1 MPAVPVCACQGLH
14 CVAAGSGSCL
24 LDALVVRPGPPHPWE
39 GGRKEM
45 DGSPS
50 LRSTST
56 NFMVE
61 ELCSIWLGYCGHAI
75 LRYRDVWAMLT
86 TISFTTVQ
94 GIKTRRENYSVFI
107 HQVLVIIS
115 LGVRPEGQRFLH
127 VSSLGSRGRS
137 PSHNFQG

>member
-1 MPAVPVCACQGLH
+1 
-14 CVAAGSGSCL
+14 
-24 LDALVVRPGPPHPWE
+24 
-39 GGRKEM
+39 M

-50 LRSTST
+50 LLSTST
-56 NFMVE
+56 NLMVE

-75 LRYRDVWAMLT
+75 VRYRDVWAMLT

-115 LGVRPEGQRFLH
+115 RGVRPEGQRFLH